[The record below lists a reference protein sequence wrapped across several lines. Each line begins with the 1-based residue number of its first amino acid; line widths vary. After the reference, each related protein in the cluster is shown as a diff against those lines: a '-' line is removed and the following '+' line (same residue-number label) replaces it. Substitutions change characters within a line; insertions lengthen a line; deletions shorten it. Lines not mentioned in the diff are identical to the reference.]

1 MSPESAVDNDVSTEL
16 SEQISTLDLA
26 EKESAVLDKSNE
38 YSTAESEIQTDLSDL
53 ALDLILL
60 SQELVNTKLKLE
72 NLTKVNIYQV
82 QINVFFF

>member
-82 QINVFFF
+82 QINGFFF